1 MVDIVEGQ
9 QRFARDAVIQEKTN
23 TVHAGVVLGNVH
35 VDVEPEVHEVAEQI
49 GVKAAVG
56 DDQDLLRVGA
66 DLISGFPGD
75 LGGLRVSGGIDQRLQ
90 HTLGSTVLFTYF
102 GRPYTLE
109 ALVYGFAIGG
119 MIVSVI
125 LWFSCY
131 GVIMT
136 SDKFTSLFAP
146 IIPAVSLLLVM
157 VLRLVP
163 SYWRKAKQVSAAR
176 KCIGK
181 VGADTA
187 KGKIA
192 EGASVLSALSMWAL
206 EGSVMTADSMRARGY
221 GTARRS
227 SFQLYRFRVNDAA
240 FAIIMLAAAIFVIV
254 GASGGCTAVSFVP
267 DISVAEA
274 DGFLAAYAILM
285 LMPSIIEIREL
296 FIWNYSISKI

>member
-1 MVDIVEGQ
+1 MTSAFG
-9 QRFARDAVIQEKTN
+9 RYHPAVNFSFFLLVIILS
-23 TVHAGVVLGNVH
+23 VVFIHPAYIAVSALC
-35 VDVEPEVHEVAEQI
+35 
-49 GVKAAVG
+49 AAVYCV
-56 DDQDLLRVGA
+56 LLKGA
-66 DLISGFPGD
+66 DGIKTVAICAPLFIV
-75 LGGLRVSGGIDQRLQ
+75 VSAINPVFN
-90 HTLGSTVLFTYF
+90 TLGSTVLFTYF

-181 VGADTA
+181 VGADSA

-227 SFQLYRFRVNDAA
+227 SFQLYRFRVNDAV
-240 FAIIMLAAAIFVIV
+240 FAIIMLTAAITVIV

-267 DISVAEA
+267 DITLAEA
-274 DGFLAAYAILM
+274 DGFLAVYAILM

-296 FIWNYSISKI
+296 LIWNYSISKI